1 MSIAK
6 MTVAKD
12 GKTMTIDV
20 DDKLNGTKATYLAE
34 KQ

>member
-1 MSIAK
+1 VSK

-12 GKTMTIDV
+12 GKNMVIDV
-20 DDKLNGTKATYLAE
+20 DDKLNGTTATYVAV

>member
-1 MSIAK
+1 MS
-6 MTVAKD
+6 VASD

-20 DDKLNGTKATYLAE
+20 DDKRHGDKATYVAV